1 MKVEIP
7 TNHNGSINSAIFNF
21 NGMKFATCGNDG
33 IINIYSSEKIF
44 TSGQNIQPEIKLIKN
59 GHSKPILNLSFSH
72 PINGT
77 YLASSGQDK
86 KLIIWK
92 EKSQNNYENI
102 YEYKHES
109 SVTCCKFA
117 PYKYGLII
125 ICGTEKG
132 DITIHE
138 LQKNYQKWNVH
149 ILKNIHKNGINSID
163 WAPDSQ
169 PINIFYDEEE
179 NSKEENKEINDD
191 NDNNDEN
198 DILLPMKFITC
209 GNDNK
214 INIFVSK
221 RNTINSFIKEKEF
234 DIEDVPKDVS
244 FLNFVGYTQLTFA
257 CGLNNGKCLI
267 YKWINNEWKKTYE
280 INVGGNVS
288 KINWSLCGTYLG
300 ISSKKDEKDNI
311 IKFYRENLD
320 ETWIEVL

>member
-179 NSKEENKEINDD
+179 NSKEENKEIIDD
-191 NDNNDEN
+191 NDKKKYY
-198 DILLPMKFITC
+198 KF
-209 GNDNK
+209 
-214 INIFVSK
+214 
-221 RNTINSFIKEKEF
+221 
-234 DIEDVPKDVS
+234 
-244 FLNFVGYTQLTFA
+244 
-257 CGLNNGKCLI
+257 
-267 YKWINNEWKKTYE
+267 
-280 INVGGNVS
+280 
-288 KINWSLCGTYLG
+288 
-300 ISSKKDEKDNI
+300 
-311 IKFYRENLD
+311 FY
-320 ETWIEVL
+320 

>member
-179 NSKEENKEINDD
+179 NSKEENKEIIDD
-191 NDNNDEN
+191 ND
-198 DILLPMKFITC
+198 
-209 GNDNK
+209 
-214 INIFVSK
+214 K

-280 INVGGNVS
+280 INVGGNID

-300 ISSKKDEKDNI
+300 LSSKKDEKDNI

>member
-179 NSKEENKEINDD
+179 NSKEENKEIIDD

-198 DILLPMKFITC
+198 DILLPMKFTTC

-280 INVGGNVS
+280 INVGGNIDKV
-288 KINWSLCGTYLG
+288 NWSLCGTYLG
-300 ISSKKDEKDNI
+300 ISSKINENNI
-311 IKFYRENLD
+311 IKFYRENMD
-320 ETWIEVL
+320 ESWVEVI

>member
-33 IINIYSSEKIF
+33 IINIYFSEKIF

-92 EKSQNNYENI
+92 EKSQKNYENF

-179 NSKEENKEINDD
+179 NSKEENKEIIDD

-280 INVGGNVS
+280 INVGGNID

-300 ISSKKDEKDNI
+300 KKKKKGEKDNI